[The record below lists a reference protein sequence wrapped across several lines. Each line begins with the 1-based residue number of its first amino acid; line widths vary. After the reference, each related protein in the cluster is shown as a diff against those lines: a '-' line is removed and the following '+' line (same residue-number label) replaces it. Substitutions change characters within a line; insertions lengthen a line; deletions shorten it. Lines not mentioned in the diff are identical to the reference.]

1 MLGGGSQAV
10 DHHPIMGCCPGV
22 NLEGGRGGHME
33 IAVRDVTMDHL
44 DSVAPVWEQ
53 AWRVSG
59 RRRSSVPL
67 ALSMDR
73 MRRRVELS
81 HGGGYRFLAAWSDG
95 VPVGIA
101 TVSITDGGPMMEAP
115 GVHIHVLHVEEH
127 HRNQRVGTALL
138 AEVTAWARSLGSDQ
152 VVVDVPPA
160 SRDVARW
167 YAAWGFGPY
176 LNRRIASTAGVRR
189 RLGVRGSIDLTEGRR
204 AGLVRAAP
212 TAGRAAGR

>member
-1 MLGGGSQAV
+1 
-10 DHHPIMGCCPGV
+10 
-22 NLEGGRGGHME
+22 
-33 IAVRDVTMDHL
+33 
-44 DSVAPVWEQ
+44 
-53 AWRVSG
+53 
-59 RRRSSVPL
+59 
-67 ALSMDR
+67 
-73 MRRRVELS
+73 
-81 HGGGYRFLAAWSDG
+81 
-95 VPVGIA
+95 
-101 TVSITDGGPMMEAP
+101 MMEAP

-212 TAGRAAGR
+212 TAGRAADR